1 MIDITVLGT
10 AATMPLPDRALASV
24 LLSCTGNSILFDCGE
39 GTQTAARK
47 AHVSLMKLSLIALT
61 HYHGDHIFGLPG
73 LLQTMACLGRREALY
88 VCGPDGLHEALRALL
103 TLAGPLPFDIIA
115 LSIPDDGICLGS
127 TIPGWPLEARLVPF
141 KTKHRTVSSGY
152 RFELSRPGRF
162 NPEAAK
168 ALHVPVQ
175 KWSTLQHGED
185 VELETGEIITPD
197 SVLGPPRAGLCFCIS
212 GDSAPCASLTEGASG
227 ADLFIC
233 EATYGDEDN
242 AEQAALYGHS
252 TFSQAARTAAQAGAK
267 RLLLTHFSQMMEV
280 PEDYLDAARADFAD
294 AECAADGMK
303 IRLCFED

>member
-1 MIDITVLGT
+1 MIDITILGT

-24 LLSCTGNSILFDCGE
+24 LLSCTGNTILFDCGE

-73 LLQTMACLGRREALY
+73 LLQTMACLGRRDPLF
-88 VCGPDGLHEALRALL
+88 VCGPDGLHEAMRALL
-103 TLAGPLPFDIIA
+103 TLAGPLPFDVIA
-115 LSIPDDGICLGS
+115 ISIPDDGICLGS
-127 TIPGWPLEARLVPF
+127 TIPGWPLEASLIPV
-141 KTKHRTVSSGY
+141 KTKHRTASFGY

-168 ALHVPVQ
+168 TLKVPLP
-175 KWSTLQHGED
+175 KWSTLQHGEN
-185 VELETGEIITPD
+185 VELDSGRIVTPD
-197 SVLGPPRAGLCFCIS
+197 EVLGPPRAGLSVCIS
-212 GDSAPCASLTEGASG
+212 GDTAPCSSLTEGAAG

-242 AEQAALYGHS
+242 SDQASLYGHS
-252 TFSQAARTAAQAGAK
+252 TFSQAAATAAKAGAK

-280 PEDYLDAARADFAD
+280 PEDYLDNARAGYRE